1 MDEDI
6 VMIKKKKG
14 GEIQETNL
22 AAILL
27 RWQPQFSTLYQNE
40 WALHNWFQ
48 HTSSLRSKLLQPR
61 TY

>member
-22 AAILL
+22 GSHSTAVTAAV
-27 RWQPQFSTLYQNE
+27 
-40 WALHNWFQ
+40 
-48 HTSSLRSKLLQPR
+48 
-61 TY
+61 